1 MQRPTGKVFRGVFN
15 ALVIAALGLGV
26 SQALASPAEGA
37 AVKRSCFTECRNY
50 CLARYGEGV
59 QYQCVRTTT
68 AQYVCQCYP

>member
-1 MQRPTGKVFRGVFN
+1 GRGIF
-15 ALVIAALGLGV
+15 AAALLGALGFGT

-37 AVKRSCFTECRNY
+37 AAKRSCFTECYNY